1 MIVNRESK
9 SQAIAVIVRGV
20 SRMYFTFV
28 TEQEEPWT
36 LC

>member
-1 MIVNRESK
+1 MIVNGESK
-9 SQAIAVIVRGV
+9 LQAIAAIVRGV

-28 TEQEEPWT
+28 TEQEVPWT